1 MWATTGAGNANLHV
15 AILHVWHITMSPA
28 FVWPSAKKNGMY
40 RMQSDH
46 AHLYLLS
53 LYNYPITPVLTFY
66 HMKLNQVPALEI
78 WSKSFLNFDQKPGL
92 CLYSHTSGYYWL
104 DEYIK
109 ITRVHSPE

>member
-1 MWATTGAGNANLHV
+1 MWATTGACSANLHV

-28 FVWPSAKKNGMY
+28 FVWPSPKKNGMF

-46 AHLYLLS
+46 AHLYPLS

-78 WSKSFLNFDQKPGL
+78 WSKSFLNFDQKPEM
-92 CLYSHTSGYYWL
+92 CLYSHSCDYHWL

-109 ITRVHSPE
+109 ITRVHNQE